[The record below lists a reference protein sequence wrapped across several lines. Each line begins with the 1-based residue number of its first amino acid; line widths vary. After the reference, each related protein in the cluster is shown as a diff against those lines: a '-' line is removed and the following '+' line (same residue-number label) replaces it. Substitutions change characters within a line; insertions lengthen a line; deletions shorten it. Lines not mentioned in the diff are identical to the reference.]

1 MGKSVRAKS
10 KMKARREQR
19 EKHSGW
25 HRQQLEKL
33 AEKQRAIAD
42 QPSPKRKKKKKDAE
56 MDVAEPVEKPELTEA
71 EIEAAV
77 AAHMQQ
83 RRGRSRDMLPKVDIA
98 MTEQKIRNQMLGLAK
113 PGRSRSRS
121 RSKSTRRRRKSR
133 KYI

>member
-1 MGKSVRAKS
+1 
-10 KMKARREQR
+10 
-19 EKHSGW
+19 
-25 HRQQLEKL
+25 
-33 AEKQRAIAD
+33 
-42 QPSPKRKKKKKDAE
+42 